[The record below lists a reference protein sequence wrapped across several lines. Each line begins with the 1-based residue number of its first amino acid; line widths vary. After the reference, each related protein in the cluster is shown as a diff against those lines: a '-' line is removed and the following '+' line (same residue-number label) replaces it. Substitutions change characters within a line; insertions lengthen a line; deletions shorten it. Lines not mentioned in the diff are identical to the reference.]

1 MSTNWLARYT
11 ALSPSLLYRHLHR
24 ATHLSD
30 DGGDDDNDDDEEEKE
45 EQEEEDEDDEYRKRP
60 SMQFTDS

>member
-1 MSTNWLARYT
+1 MPRYT
-11 ALSPSLLYRHLHR
+11 ALSPSLLHRHLHR

-30 DGGDDDNDDDEEEKE
+30 DGGDDDNDDEEED
-45 EQEEEDEDDEYRKRP
+45 DEDDEDDENRKRP